1 MTVAAVLT
9 AAGLGT
15 RLGADVPKALVNV
28 AGRPLVAWAL
38 DRLAASAAI
47 VVITAPAGHADEFEA
62 VLAAAQLAHPRTDI
76 TVVEGAGTRQESVAA
91 GVKALAGR
99 AVQPTVIAIHD
110 AARAFMPAEAIDE
123 AIAAVRAG
131 ADGAVPVVPVV
142 DTLVAAPGADGALGD
157 GIDRSALRAVQTPQ
171 VFAADVAVD
180 VHRRAADDGFTGT
193 DDATLARHYGYRV
206 VATAGHSWGFKVT
219 TPGDLAL
226 AEHVA
231 RSS

>member
-15 RLGADVPKALVNV
+15 RLGADVPKALVSV

-47 VVITAPAGHADEFEA
+47 VVVTAPADHAEEFEA
-62 VLAAAQLAHPRTDI
+62 MLAPAQLAHPRTDI
-76 TVVEGAGTRQESVAA
+76 TVVEGAGTRQQSVAA
-91 GVKALAGR
+91 GVRALAGR
-99 AVQPTVIAIHD
+99 AVRPTIIAIHD
-110 AARAFMPAEAIDE
+110 AARAFMPTSAIEA

-131 ADGAVPVVPVV
+131 ADGAVPLVPVV
-142 DTLVAAPGADGALGD
+142 DTLVAAPGEDGALGA
-157 GIDRSALRAVQTPQ
+157 GIDRASLRAVQTPQ
-171 VFAADVAVD
+171 VFSADVAMD
-180 VHRRAADDGFTGT
+180 MHRRGAEDGIDAT

-206 VATAGHSWGFKVT
+206 VATEGHSWGFKVT
-219 TPGDLAL
+219 TAGDLAL